1 MKIIQGKEYR
11 LLTDMLIGD
20 NLIKAGEI
28 FIADGVGFT
37 LKNPTFDIN
46 QATVLLI
53 SAKNEEKV
61 LIDLAVPFQL
71 FESIFE
77 LVKLT

>member
-37 LKNPTFDIN
+37 LKKSDF
-46 QATVLLI
+46 
-53 SAKNEEKV
+53 
-61 LIDLAVPFQL
+61 
-71 FESIFE
+71 
-77 LVKLT
+77 